1 MFESGSD
8 DDQAFRFGR
17 DPGVAAMTYLAFVL
31 WPLGEVDRAISLIAR
46 MQARIADLDHV
57 TTRLFGRLHA
67 ALFDLMRDDPARAAP
82 NASEYVRLRHES
94 DLNQNHG
101 YSVFLP
107 AWATAASGV
116 PAGGLADM
124 RRGVELQRAMNEKQ
138 FGGLLTIALAEA
150 EARAGDPD
158 RAVAIL
164 EEASATVERN
174 GCRTFEA
181 ELHRARG
188 DIIRIRDPADPASAE
203 QAFLNAIAIA
213 RQQATR
219 SFELRAA
226 LSLAKLYRATGRD
239 ADARAVLESA
249 LEGFAPTPEFP
260 EIAEAL
266 AFVADIEASAQL

>member
-1 MFESGSD
+1 VGQS
-8 DDQAFRFGR
+8 
-17 DPGVAAMTYLAFVL
+17 T
-31 WPLGEVDRAISLIAR
+31 RAI
-46 MQARIADLDHV
+46 H
-57 TTRLFGRLHA
+57 
-67 ALFDLMRDDPARAAP
+67 
-82 NASEYVRLRHES
+82 
-94 DLNQNHG
+94 

-138 FGGLLTIALAEA
+138 FGGLLTIALAKA

-164 EEASATVERN
+164 EEASAAVERT

-226 LSLAKLYRATGRD
+226 LSLAKLYRGTGGD

-260 EIAEAL
+260 EFAEAL